1 MKRGKKQQIIKKEKE
16 LYSKEEHEW
25 RAFVIISKNILSS
38 NERRAFIFKIVGSRG
53 CKIRIAL
60 EQNEI
65 MIRWSKAKGLLEKKL
80 IFEDFVQIIKKVY
93 FKKDKRNTRSI
104 KTAQEM
110 WCFLR
115 EIEVGS
121 YVVVPTK
128 QRFYIARIDSEPFFD
143 EKYVTVNAAYR
154 RRVEWLG
161 YKIPIPYTRASK
173 ALREKIAISKNCYEI
188 SELITDV
195 VYSMRAI

>member
-1 MKRGKKQQIIKKEKE
+1 M
-16 LYSKEEHEW
+16 YSKEEHER
-25 RAFVIISKNILSS
+25 RASAIISKDMISS
-38 NERRAFIFKIVGSRG
+38 NERRAFIFRIAGSRG
-53 CKIRIAL
+53 CKIKIAL

-80 IFEDFVQIIKKVY
+80 TLEDFEQIVKKTY
-93 FKKDKRNTRSI
+93 FKKDKKNTRSI
-104 KTAQEM
+104 KAACEM
-110 WCFLR
+110 WCFIR
-115 EIEVGS
+115 EMEVGS
-121 YVVVPTK
+121 YVVVPIK
-128 QRFYIARIDSEPFFD
+128 QKFYIARIDSEPFFD

-173 ALREKIAISKNCYEI
+173 ALREKIAISKKCYEI